1 MDLSLNH
8 FAGMHCILAGPA
20 KEILEDKITFI
31 MIRPL
36 RRYHYYLWR
45 FLALLLVVGFILAIL
60 WRPVSIPSP
69 NEPESP
75 TDLELQKIQAP

>member
-8 FAGMHCILAGPA
+8 FTRVHRVLAGPVR
-20 KEILEDKITFI
+20 EILENKIAFI

-60 WRPVSIPSP
+60 WRPVVISSP
-69 NEPESP
+69 NEPESG
-75 TDLELQKIQAP
+75 DLQLQKIHTP